1 MDFVG
6 SSMAW
11 SIEESQYGS
20 GVPKAVS
27 YLKVTN
33 EKSAH
38 SRNECGVLTKQIK
51 MRFSLKKIVF

>member
-1 MDFVG
+1 
-6 SSMAW
+6 MAW